1 MSTIVLYDDAIH
13 LPDRVDTL
21 AAFRHWLRSDEFPQR
36 GRICYLAGEVW
47 VDMSKEQLFTHNQV
61 KQEFNLVIGGLVK
74 TGRLG
79 RYFPHGAF
87 VTNDAA
93 DLASQPDGT
102 FVADQIIQTGGVR
115 LIEGEKEGFLEIDG
129 SPDMVIEIVSTG
141 SVEKD
146 TETLLEL
153 YWRAKITEYWLVDA
167 RSDPLSFTILQWRPA
182 GYSAARKQA
191 GWSKSKV
198 FGRGF
203 RLTSRPDGA
212 GNPEFTL
219 SFR

>member
-1 MSTIVLYDDAIH
+1 MSTIVLYEDAVH
-13 LPDRVDTL
+13 LPDGISTL
-21 AAFRHWLRSDEFPQR
+21 AAFRHWLRSDDFPER

-61 KQEFNLVIGGLVK
+61 KQELNLVIGGLVK
-74 TGRLG
+74 TERLG
-79 RYFPHGAF
+79 RYFPDGAF

-102 FVADQIIQTGGVR
+102 FVARQSLETGRVR
-115 LIEGEKEGFLEIDG
+115 LVEGEKEGFLEIDG
-129 SPDMVIEIVSTG
+129 SPDMVLEVVSAG
-141 SVEKD
+141 SMDKD
-146 TETLLEL
+146 TQTPREL
-153 YWRAKITEYWLVDA
+153 YWRAQISEYWLVDA

-182 GYSAARKQA
+182 GYAAARKQA

-203 RLTSRPDGA
+203 RLTSAPDHA
-212 GNPEFTL
+212 GNPEYSL
-219 SFR
+219 SVR

>member
-1 MSTIVLYDDAIH
+1 MSTIVVYENAVH
-13 LPDRVDTL
+13 VPDGINTL
-21 AAFRHWLRSDEFPQR
+21 AAFRRWLQSDAFPES
-36 GRICYLAGEVW
+36 GRISYLNGQVW

-74 TGRLG
+74 AERLG
-79 RYFPHGAF
+79 RYFPDGVF

-102 FVADQIIQTGGVR
+102 FVAGQSLKSGRVR

-129 SPDMVIEIVSTG
+129 SPDMVLEVVSAG

-146 TETLLEL
+146 TQTLREL
-153 YWRAKITEYWLVDA
+153 YWRARITEYWLVDA

-182 GYSAARKQA
+182 GYSATRKQA

-203 RLTSRPDGA
+203 RLTSGPDDA
-212 GNPEFTL
+212 GNPEYSL
-219 SFR
+219 SVR